1 MPTTQAIAL
10 QELAALV
17 GGQLSFEGAA
27 LLPISGVASLAEAG
41 PEEITFLG
49 NAKYLPALRVT
60 KAAAV
65 LVPEDF
71 AEEVPP
77 LLIRVGNPSLAFAR
91 LVTFF
96 APEPPVFLP
105 GIHPTAVVG
114 EGVQLGEGASI
125 QPFAVLEPGV
135 VVGAGTVVGAHCYLG
150 HESRVGEGCLLHP
163 RVTVAA
169 RCLVGNRV
177 ILHSGVVL
185 GSDGFGFE
193 WNDGRHVKIPQV
205 GIVQVDDDVEIGA
218 NTTVDRARFGRTWIQ
233 EGCKI
238 DNLVQIAHNVVVG
251 RHTLLVAQAGISG
264 STVLGQRVTL
274 AGQVGVAGHL
284 QIGDG
289 AVVSAQSGV
298 SKSLP
303 GGALYMGSPAQ
314 PAAEFREQV
323 ALLRRLGRLQERVQ
337 RLEKTLQQNIRP
349 ESSEEKGGA

>member
-1 MPTTQAIAL
+1 MPTKQPIAL
-10 QELAALV
+10 SELAALL
-17 GGQLSFEGAA
+17 GGQWSFAGDAS
-27 LLPISGVASLAEAG
+27 LRISGVASIAEAG

-49 NAKYLPALRVT
+49 NPKYLSALRQCR
-60 KAAAV
+60 AAAA
-65 LVPEDF
+65 LVPGDF

-77 LLIRVGNPSLAFAR
+77 VVLRVANPSLAFAR
-91 LVTFF
+91 LVEFF
-96 APEPPVFLP
+96 APGPLAFASGV
-105 GIHPTAVVG
+105 HPTAFVG
-114 EGVQLGEGASI
+114 PDVRIGEGASI
-125 QPFAVLEPGV
+125 QPYAVLEAGAM
-135 VVGAGTVVGAHCYLG
+135 VGAGTVVGAHCYVG
-150 HESRVGEGCLLHP
+150 HETRIGEQCFLHP

-169 RCLVGNRV
+169 RCVVGNRV

-193 WNDGRHVKIPQV
+193 WSGGKHVKIPQV

-264 STVLGQRVTL
+264 STQLGQRVTL

-284 QIGDG
+284 EIGDG

-323 ALLRRLGRLQERVQ
+323 ALVRRLGRLQERVQ
-337 RLEKTLQQNIRP
+337 RLEKALLHEAGKN
-349 ESSEEKGGA
+349 SG

>member
-1 MPTTQAIAL
+1 MPTTQSISL

-17 GGQLSFEGAA
+17 GGQLSFGGSTS
-27 LLPISGVASLAEAG
+27 LRISGVASIAEANA
-41 PEEITFLG
+41 EEVTFLG
-49 NAKYLPALRVT
+49 NTRYLPGLRLS
-60 KAAAV
+60 KAGAV

-71 AEEVPP
+71 AEQVPP
-77 LLIRVGNPSLAFAR
+77 LLVRVANPSLAFAR
-91 LVTFF
+91 LVEFF
-96 APEPPVFLP
+96 APKPPVFAP
-105 GIHPTAVVG
+105 GVHPTAVLG
-114 EGVQLGEGASI
+114 EGVVIGEGASI

-135 VVGAGTVVGAHCYLG
+135 SVGAGSVVGAHCYLG
-150 HESRVGEGCLLHP
+150 HESKLGEHCLLHP
-163 RVTVAA
+163 RVTVAS
-169 RCLVGNRV
+169 RCVVGNRV

-193 WNDGRHVKIPQV
+193 WTGGRHVKIPQV

-251 RHTLLVAQAGISG
+251 KHTLLVAQAGISG
-264 STVLGQRVTL
+264 STQLGARVTL

-289 AVVSAQSGV
+289 AIVSAQSGV

-303 GGALYMGSPAQ
+303 GAALYMGSPAQ
-314 PAAEFREQV
+314 PAQEFREQV
-323 ALLRRLGRLQERVQ
+323 AMVRRLGRLQERVA
-337 RLEKTLQQNIRP
+337 RLEKAASQ
-349 ESSEEKGGA
+349 EGGSAEA

>member
-1 MPTTQAIAL
+1 MPTAQPINL
-10 QELAALV
+10 QQLAALV
-17 GGQLSFEGAA
+17 GGQLSFEGDTP
-27 LLPISGVASLAEAG
+27 LWISGVASIAEAA
-41 PEEITFLG
+41 PDEVTFLG
-49 NAKYLPALRVT
+49 NPRYLPGLRLS

-77 LLIRVGNPSLAFAR
+77 LLVRVANPSLAFAR
-91 LVTFF
+91 LVEFF
-96 APEPPVFLP
+96 APKPPAFAAGV
-105 GIHPTAVVG
+105 HPSAVVG
-114 EGVQLGEGASI
+114 QGVRIGEGASI
-125 QPFAVLEPGV
+125 QPFAVLEPGS
-135 VVGAGTVVGAHCYLG
+135 VVGAGYVVGAHCYLG
-150 HESRVGEGCLLHP
+150 QDSKVGDFCLLHP

-169 RCLVGNRV
+169 RCVVGNRV
-177 ILHSGVVL
+177 VLHSGVVL

-193 WNDGRHVKIPQV
+193 WTGGRHVKIPQV

-251 RHTLLVAQAGISG
+251 KHSLLVAQAGISG
-264 STVLGQRVTL
+264 STHLGERVTL

-298 SKSLP
+298 SKSLA
-303 GGALYMGSPAQ
+303 GAALYMGSPAQ

-323 ALLRRLGRLQERVQ
+323 AMVRRLGKLQERVQ
-337 RLEKTLQQNIRP
+337 RLEKAIRQG
-349 ESSEEKGGA
+349 SGSTSE

>member
-1 MPTTQAIAL
+1 MPTKQPIQL

-17 GGQLSFEGAA
+17 GGQLSFEGASS
-27 LLPISGVASLAEAG
+27 LWISGVASIAEAG
-41 PEEITFLG
+41 PGEVTFLG
-49 NAKYLPALRVT
+49 NAKYLPALRDS
-60 KAAAV
+60 KAAAA

-71 AEEVPP
+71 AEAVPP
-77 LLIRVGNPSLAFAR
+77 HLIRVANPSLAFAR
-91 LVTFF
+91 LVELF
-96 APEPPVFLP
+96 APEPPAFPP
-105 GIHPTAVVG
+105 GVHPSAVVAEGVLIG
-114 EGVQLGEGASI
+114 EGVSI
-125 QPFAVLEPGV
+125 QACAVLEPGV
-135 VVGAGTVVGAHCYLG
+135 VVGAGSVVGAHCYLG
-150 HESRVGEGCLLHP
+150 HDSKIGEHCLLHP

-169 RCLVGNRV
+169 RCVLGHRV

-193 WNDGRHVKIPQV
+193 WNNGRHVKIPQV

-251 RHTLLVAQAGISG
+251 KNTLLVAQAGISG
-264 STVLGQRVTL
+264 STHLGQRVTL

-298 SKSLP
+298 SKNLP
-303 GGALYMGSPAQ
+303 GAALYMGSPAQ

-323 ALLRRLGRLQERVQ
+323 ALVRRLSRLQERVQ
-337 RLEKTLQQNIRP
+337 RLEKALQQNAGAGGGDA
-349 ESSEEKGGA
+349 SE

>member
-1 MPTTQAIAL
+1 
-10 QELAALV
+10 
-17 GGQLSFEGAA
+17 
-27 LLPISGVASLAEAG
+27 
-41 PEEITFLG
+41 
-49 NAKYLPALRVT
+49 
-60 KAAAV
+60 
-65 LVPEDF
+65 
-71 AEEVPP
+71 
-77 LLIRVGNPSLAFAR
+77 LIRVANPSLAFAR
-91 LVTFF
+91 LVELF
-96 APEPPVFLP
+96 APEPPFFAP
-105 GIHPTAVVG
+105 GVHPSAVVG
-114 EGVQLGEGASI
+114 EGVRIGEGASV
-125 QPFAVLEPGV
+125 QAFAVLEPGV
-135 VVGAGTVVGAHCYLG
+135 EVGAGSVVGAHCYLG
-150 HESRVGEGCLLHP
+150 HESKVGEQCLLHP

-169 RCLVGNRV
+169 RCVVGNRV

-193 WNDGRHVKIPQV
+193 WNNGRHVKIPQV

-238 DNLVQIAHNVVVG
+238 DNLVQVAHNVVVG
-251 RHTLLVAQAGISG
+251 KHTLLVAQAGISG
-264 STVLGQRVTL
+264 STQLGQRVTL

-303 GGALYMGSPAQ
+303 GAALYMGSPAQ

-337 RLEKTLQQNIRP
+337 RLEKALQQNADR
-349 ESSEEKGGA
+349 GGANAGQ

>member
-1 MPTTQAIAL
+1 MPTTQFIAL

-17 GGQLSFEGAA
+17 GGQLSFGGNVS
-27 LLPISGVASLAEAG
+27 LRISGVASIAEAAAD
-41 PEEITFLG
+41 EVTFLG
-49 NAKYLPALRVT
+49 NAKYLPGLRLS
-60 KAAAV
+60 KAAAA
-65 LVPEDF
+65 LVSEDF

-77 LLIRVGNPSLAFAR
+77 LLIRVANPSLAFAR
-91 LVTFF
+91 LVEFF
-96 APEPPVFLP
+96 APKPPAFLP
-105 GIHPTAVVG
+105 GVHPSAVLG
-114 EGVQLGEGASI
+114 EGVRIGEGASV

-135 VVGAGTVVGAHCYLG
+135 VVGAGSVVGAHCYLG
-150 HESRVGEGCLLHP
+150 HESKIGEHCLLHP

-169 RCLVGNRV
+169 RCVVGSRV

-193 WNDGRHVKIPQV
+193 WTNGRHVKIPQV

-264 STVLGQRVTL
+264 STHLGERVTL

-289 AVVSAQSGV
+289 VVVSAQSGV
-298 SKSLP
+298 SKNLP
-303 GGALYMGSPAQ
+303 GAALYMGSPAQ

-323 ALLRRLGRLQERVQ
+323 AMVRRLGRLQERVQ
-337 RLEKTLQQNIRP
+337 RLEKAIQQT
-349 ESSEEKGGA
+349 SGSAGA

>member
-1 MPTTQAIAL
+1 MPTTPSIDL

-17 GGQLSFEGAA
+17 GGQLPFGGSAS
-27 LLPISGVASLAEAG
+27 LRISGVASIAEAAAD
-41 PEEITFLG
+41 EVTFLG
-49 NAKYLPALRVT
+49 NSRYLPGLRLS

-71 AEEVPP
+71 TEEVPP
-77 LLIRVGNPSLAFAR
+77 LLVRVANPSLAFAR
-91 LVTFF
+91 LVEFF
-96 APEPPVFLP
+96 APKPPSFAP
-105 GIHPTAVVG
+105 GVHPSAVLG
-114 EGVQLGEGASI
+114 EGVSIGEGASI

-135 VVGAGTVVGAHCYLG
+135 VVGAGSVVGAHCYLG
-150 HESRVGEGCLLHP
+150 HESRLGEHSLLHP

-169 RCLVGNRV
+169 RCVVGNRV

-193 WNDGRHVKIPQV
+193 WTDGRHVKIPQV

-251 RHTLLVAQAGISG
+251 KHTLLVAQAGISG
-264 STVLGQRVTL
+264 STHLGERVTL

-298 SKSLP
+298 SKNLP
-303 GGALYMGSPAQ
+303 GAALYMGSPAQ

-323 ALLRRLGRLQERVQ
+323 ALVRRLAKLQERVQ
-337 RLEKTLQQNIRP
+337 RLEKTLQQHTGTA
-349 ESSEEKGGA
+349 EA

>member
-1 MPTTQAIAL
+1 MPTTFSIAL

-17 GGQLSFEGAA
+17 GGQLSFGGDAS
-27 LLPISGVASLAEAG
+27 LRISGVASIAEAAAD
-41 PEEITFLG
+41 EVTFLG
-49 NAKYLPALRVT
+49 NAKYLPGLRLSR
-60 KAAAV
+60 AAAV

-71 AEEVPP
+71 SEPVPP
-77 LLIRVGNPSLAFAR
+77 VLVRVANPSLAFAR
-91 LVTFF
+91 LVEFF
-96 APEPPVFLP
+96 APKPPVFLP
-105 GIHPTAVVG
+105 GVHPTAVLG
-114 EGVQLGEGASI
+114 EGVHLGEGASI

-135 VVGAGTVVGAHCYLG
+135 VVGAGSVVGAYCYLG
-150 HESRVGEGCLLHP
+150 HESKLGAHCLLHP

-169 RCLVGNRV
+169 RCVVGNRV

-193 WNDGRHVKIPQV
+193 WAGGRHVKIPQV

-251 RHTLLVAQAGISG
+251 KHTLLVAQAGISG
-264 STVLGQRVTL
+264 STHLGERVTL

-289 AVVSAQSGV
+289 VVVSAQSGV

-303 GGALYMGSPAQ
+303 GAALYMGSPAL

-323 ALLRRLGRLQERVQ
+323 ALVRRLGKLQERVQ
-337 RLEKTLQQNIRP
+337 RLEKASRQ
-349 ESSEEKGGA
+349 SSGAAEA

>member
-1 MPTTQAIAL
+1 MPTKQPLEL
-10 QELAALV
+10 QELAAHL
-17 GGQLSFEGAA
+17 GGQLSFTGDV
-27 LLPISGVASLAEAG
+27 PVWISGVASIAEAG
-41 PEEITFLG
+41 PQEVTFLG
-49 NAKYLPALRVT
+49 NLKYLPALRQCG
-60 KAAAV
+60 AAAA

-71 AEEVPP
+71 TEVVPP
-77 LLIRVGNPSLAFAR
+77 LLIRVANPSLAFAR
-91 LVTFF
+91 LVELF
-96 APEPPVFLP
+96 APEPPTFP
-105 GIHPTAVVG
+105 CGIHPTAYVG
-114 EGVQLGEGASI
+114 ADVRIGEGASI
-125 QPFAVLEPGV
+125 QPFAVLEAGA

-150 HESRVGEGCLLHP
+150 HESQIGERCFLHP
-163 RVTVAA
+163 RVTVGE
-169 RCLVGNRV
+169 RCVVGNRV

-193 WNDGRHVKIPQV
+193 WSGGRHVKIPQV

-264 STVLGQRVTL
+264 STRLGQRVTL

-284 QIGDG
+284 EIGDG

-303 GGALYMGSPAQ
+303 GAALYMGSPAQ

-323 ALLRRLGRLQERVQ
+323 ALVRRLGRLQERVR
-337 RLEKTLQQNIRP
+337 RLEKALEQDALR
-349 ESSEEKGGA
+349 SSG

>member
-1 MPTTQAIAL
+1 
-10 QELAALV
+10 V
-17 GGQLSFEGAA
+17 GGQLSFRGETG
-27 LLPISGVASLAEAG
+27 LQISGVASIAEAG
-41 PEEITFLG
+41 RDEVTFLG
-49 NAKYLPALRVT
+49 NAKYLPALRECR
-60 KAAAV
+60 AAAV
-65 LVPEDF
+65 LVPMDF
-71 AEEVPP
+71 SEAVPP
-77 LLIRVGNPSLAFAR
+77 SLIRVENPSLAFAR
-91 LVTFF
+91 LVAYF
-96 APEPPVFLP
+96 APESPAFSP
-105 GIHPTAVVG
+105 GVHPTAVVG
-114 EGVQLGEGASI
+114 EGVRIGEGASI

-150 HESRVGEGCLLHP
+150 HGSQIGAECLLHP
-163 RVTVAA
+163 RVTVGA
-169 RCLVGNRV
+169 RCVVGNRV

-193 WNDGRHVKIPQV
+193 WNNGRHQKIPQV

-264 STVLGQRVTL
+264 STLLGQRVTL

-323 ALLRRLGRLQERVQ
+323 ALLRRLGRLQERVKH
-337 RLEKTLQQNIRP
+337 LEKVLAQNA
-349 ESSEEKGGA
+349 GAGAD

>member
-1 MPTTQAIAL
+1 MPTTQFIAL

-17 GGQLSFEGAA
+17 GGQLSFGVNAS
-27 LLPISGVASLAEAG
+27 LRISGVASVAEAAAD
-41 PEEITFLG
+41 EVTFLG
-49 NAKYLPALRVT
+49 NAKYLPGLRLS

-77 LLIRVGNPSLAFAR
+77 LLIRVANPSLAFAR
-91 LVTFF
+91 LVEFF
-96 APEPPVFLP
+96 APKPPVFLP
-105 GIHPTAVVG
+105 GVHPSAVLG
-114 EGVQLGEGASI
+114 EGVRIGEGASI

-135 VVGAGTVVGAHCYLG
+135 VVGAGSVVGAHCYLG
-150 HESRVGEGCLLHP
+150 HESKIGEHCLLHP

-169 RCLVGNRV
+169 RCVVGSRV

-193 WNDGRHVKIPQV
+193 WTNGRHVKIPQV

-251 RHTLLVAQAGISG
+251 KHTLLVAQAGISG
-264 STVLGQRVTL
+264 STHLGERVTL

-289 AVVSAQSGV
+289 VVVSAQSGV

-303 GGALYMGSPAQ
+303 GAALYMGSPAQ

-323 ALLRRLGRLQERVQ
+323 AMVRRLGRLQERVQ
-337 RLEKTLQQNIRP
+337 RLEKAIQQN
-349 ESSEEKGGA
+349 SGSAGA